1 MPIMLIDKHIGADEN
16 GANGIMGDVFLRELL
31 ALENA
36 GKTKVEIWINSVGGV
51 VLDGWSIYGGIRNSK
66 MEVTTVNIGIAA
78 STAGWLFEAG
88 HNRVMMDYSVIMMHM
103 PHGGGDNGQDEI
115 SNSIATM
122 LSEKSNK
129 TIDEILN
136 LMEET
141 TFMSADEAY
150 NIGLCDEVRSTIRI
164 PEMSEFVRYTNQ
176 IDKWTAGEKIKNQLL
191 PKNNK
196 MEQVKNMLGL
206 NPEANEA
213 AVVAEI
219 AKLQNSYLE
228 HTKNKPT
235 NDDMADD
242 DMDDKKNGMNDD
254 DYASLQRKYDELQ
267 AQYNDMNDKYNEMM
281 KAKNEAENA
290 AKMAACN
297 RLASEYAE
305 LGAIENTADVIST
318 WAATANSIGIEEA
331 KKLLETLPINR
342 VSPVTNMAQQAQT
355 VASAVP
361 TNVTEYKNKF
371 KTIK

>member
-1 MPIMLIDKHIGADEN
+1 MEYIYTQNPDSEMPIMLIDKHIGIGDN
-16 GANGIMGDVFLRELL
+16 GDKGIMGDVFLRELL

-51 VLDGWSIYGGIRNSK
+51 VLDGWSIYGAIRNSK
-66 MEVTTVNIGIAA
+66 MEITTVNIGIAA

-129 TIDEILN
+129 SIAEILN
-136 LMEET
+136 LMEQT
-141 TFMSADEAY
+141 TFMSADEAF
-150 NIGLCDEVRSTIRI
+150 NVGLCDEVRTTVRI
-164 PEMSEFVRYTNQ
+164 PEMSEFIKFTNQ
-176 IDKWTAGEKIKNQLL
+176 IDKWSAGEKIKNQLL

-196 MEQVKNMLGL
+196 MEQVKNILGL

-213 AVVAEI
+213 AIVAEI

-228 HTKNKPT
+228 KENELAEEKEVG
-235 NDDMADD
+235 N
-242 DMDDKKNGMNDD
+242 
-254 DYASLQRKYDELQ
+254 DYATLQRKYDELQ
-267 AQYNDMNDKYNEMM
+267 AQYNEMNDKCNEMI
-281 KAKNEAENA
+281 KAMNEAENA
-290 AKMAACN
+290 TKMAACN
-297 RLASEYAE
+297 KLATDFAE

-318 WAATANSIGIEEA
+318 WAATANAIGIDEA

-342 VSPVTNMAQQAQT
+342 TSPVTNMAQAAP
-355 VASAVP
+355 VANAVP